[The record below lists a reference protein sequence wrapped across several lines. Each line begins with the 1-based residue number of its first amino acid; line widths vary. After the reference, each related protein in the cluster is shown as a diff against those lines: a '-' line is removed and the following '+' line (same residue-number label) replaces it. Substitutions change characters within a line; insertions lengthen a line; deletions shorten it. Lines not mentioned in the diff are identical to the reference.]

1 LKEKLKRRLAQ
12 MGEMAESGM
21 FGAAVEAATA
31 EYEQISSSMLRLIKF
46 VRDLYQEKPTEVD
59 HDMARVGDLFCQ
71 LIIVLY
77 REAKKKDTEVAQA
90 IVNSFIEDFP
100 NTENTCVFPQWESL
114 AKASLA
120 FKAAKNA
127 EPVVVWQ
134 QSTRL
139 FQAYNEFL
147 SAFLGFFIIGWRC
160 ALSKDFSTNV
170 LHNSYGSKLNEFDQ
184 LTGGEYGPFYLILRL
199 AKPNLRNAIAHE
211 NVWFDRDS
219 NIVRFTHGRRRET
232 TEEMPLVEF
241 MGLAALGSLIAQYY
255 LAAITAIV
263 ILEDGKKSDIEQL
276 PAHLIRVFIH

>member
-1 LKEKLKRRLAQ
+1 MLLLRKIHPLDIAVAVSDHEKT
-12 MGEMAESGM
+12 AES
-21 FGAAVEAATA
+21 
-31 EYEQISSSMLRLIKF
+31 L
-46 VRDLYQEKPTEVD
+46 
-59 HDMARVGDLFCQ
+59 